1 MVGSAQGWREATYLE
16 VPASLDRLASA
27 LTPVDTASGATLH
40 IVPGLIERGALPNVM
55 RGEETQIAGA
65 LLTPAEVEEVRA
77 AGGEFVV
84 MPHTDV
90 RVIRAAR
97 AAGLEVAPGAA
108 TPTEALAALGA
119 GADVLKMFPA
129 EQLGAASLAAW
140 RAVLPPGTLVIAVG
154 GITPATLPAFVAAG
168 ASGFGLGSALY
179 RPGLSEAEVTAR
191 AEGFLDALRRAE
203 CDQEH

>member
-1 MVGSAQGWREATYLE
+1 MPLNS
-16 VPASLDRLASA
+16 PHPLASIRILRRA
-27 LTPVDTASGATLH
+27 LAPDCAIGAGT
-40 IVPGLIERGALPNVM
+40 VM
-55 RGEETQIAGA
+55 
-65 LLTPAEVEEVRA
+65 TPAEVEEVRA

-84 MPHTDV
+84 MPHTDA

-108 TPTEALAALGA
+108 TPTEALAALEA

-140 RAVLPPGTLVIAVG
+140 RAVLPPGTPVIAVG
-154 GITPATLPAFVAAG
+154 GITPASLPAFVAAG

-179 RPGLSEAEVTAR
+179 RPGLSAAEVTAR
-191 AEGFLDALRRAE
+191 AAGFLDALRRVE
-203 CDQEH
+203 CDQGH